1 MRKCESENAKVKVR
15 FFSTDLVSTGDLP
28 TGHRLHHIG
37 HDGDGDEE
45 PGDVVE
51 DEGGGGRVRVFESA
65 PHSFA

>member
-1 MRKCESENAKVKVR
+1 MR

-51 DEGGGGRVRVFESA
+51 DEGGGGRGRAFESA